1 MAFIATKL
9 QPTEQRSYDDWEQLR
24 YGKSLYSATFSMVSK
39 LKETK
44 RRYSLDNTTNR
55 LGNSVKAVC
64 C

>member
-9 QPTEQRSYDDWEQLR
+9 RQLEQLY
-24 YGKSLYSATFSMVSK
+24 YGKSLYSATVSMVFK
-39 LKETK
+39 HKETK

-55 LGNSVKAVC
+55 LGSSVKAVC